1 MFVIG
6 ITGGIGTGKSTVASL
21 CREAG
26 LSVLDADKISH
37 SVTQSEGLAI
47 PEIIDVFGEEF
58 INTDGSLNRKKMS
71 DLVFQDK
78 KSLDSLSLIVHKYT
92 IKQMGIYLDELE
104 NSGAKVAVL
113 DVPIPVKEGFLDR
126 SDLVWNVTSDK
137 EIRLKRLE
145 VRGLSRSEALR
156 RMAVQMTPEEY
167 SKLADLDIVNNHDFD
182 YLRKQVNQIL
192 SEVLTPRGLSFNKI

>member
-58 INTDGSLNRKKMS
+58 INTDGSLNRKKCPIWFS
-71 DLVFQDK
+71 K
-78 KSLDSLSLIVHKYT
+78 IKSS
-92 IKQMGIYLDELE
+92 
-104 NSGAKVAVL
+104 
-113 DVPIPVKEGFLDR
+113 
-126 SDLVWNVTSDK
+126 
-137 EIRLKRLE
+137 
-145 VRGLSRSEALR
+145 
-156 RMAVQMTPEEY
+156 
-167 SKLADLDIVNNHDFD
+167 
-182 YLRKQVNQIL
+182 
-192 SEVLTPRGLSFNKI
+192 